1 MIRSMSTNGT
11 RPGNPFR
18 KGIPLRTAGSAG
30 PMVGGRQQSAP
41 HHSLRAV
48 PQPAAPGVWS
58 GDGKNRPEL
67 VDAGRPTTFIDTG
80 DVIVAGE
87 GRAIVQTSAQDVLEF
102 ALDIDRHRQVDPKF
116 YKVYRHRMDGDA
128 GEIRYSGTLRGIP
141 TPPDTQ
147 SIGLARWIRLDYKSV
162 PSPLNRLARFHGWF
176 ERDARDDV
184 THVRHREQFEFSPLV
199 AWLAAPIL
207 RRWLLSSRSSPVGHQ
222 LRRARRHRGRGR
234 GGLEVGA
241 QTAVALASRRRAVRR
256 PGRSVT

>member
-1 MIRSMSTNGT
+1 MRDPLADCRLG
-11 RPGNPFR
+11 RPDGRWTAAECPTPF
-18 KGIPLRTAGSAG
+18 AQ
-30 PMVGGRQQSAP
+30 GG
-41 HHSLRAV
+41 
-48 PQPAAPGVWS
+48 PAARRAGVWS
-58 GDGKNRPEL
+58 GDGKDRPEL
-67 VDAGRPTTFIDTG
+67 VDAGRPTSFIDTG

-102 ALDIDRHRQVDPKF
+102 ALDIDRYRQVDPKF
-116 YKVYRHRMDGDA
+116 RKVYRHRMDGDA

-147 SIGLARWIRLDYKSV
+147 SIRLTRWIRLDYKSV
-162 PSPLNRLARFHGWF
+162 PSPLNHLARFHGWF
-176 ERDARDDV
+176 ECDERDDG
-184 THVRHREQFEFSPLV
+184 THVHHREQFEFSPLV

-222 LRRARRHRGRGR
+222 LRRARRHRGRAR

-241 QTAVALASRRRAVRR
+241 QTAVAVASRRRAVRR